1 MGIFTRFRDIISS
14 NINAML
20 EKAEDP
26 EKLLRLM
33 IQEMEE
39 TLVELKASCAG
50 AMAAAVR
57 IRREWEQVDAKVLGW
72 GDKAALAVDKGYEDL
87 AREALLEKRELEAK
101 ADRLAEELAESEG
114 IIEGYKADIATLE
127 EKLITA
133 KDKQRLLVQR
143 HMRATGRKRAGLD
156 LRRADSHAAILR
168 FEEFEQRIDR
178 MEAEAELAGPW
189 AGPWATPSTGRQR
202 RGKDVEP
209 FTLEE
214 KFAKLAV
221 DEDIERELSA
231 LRTRNA
237 PPSEPDQTDQTERAD
252 RTDRIGL

>member
-72 GDKAALAVDKGYEDL
+72 GDKAAMAVDKGYEDL

-114 IIEGYKADIATLE
+114 IIEGYKDDIATLE
-127 EKLITA
+127 EKLLSA

-143 HMRATGRKRAGLD
+143 HMRAKGRKRAGLD
-156 LRRADSHAAILR
+156 LRRADSHAAMLR
-168 FEEFEQRIDR
+168 FDEFEQRIDR

-189 AGPWATPSTGRQR
+189 ATPSAGRQQ
-202 RGKDVEP
+202 RGKGEEP

-214 KFAKLAV
+214 KFAKLAA
-221 DEDIERELSA
+221 DEDIERELAA
-231 LRTRNA
+231 LRARNVA
-237 PPSEPDQTDQTERAD
+237 PSGPDQTDRPDQIERTE

>member
-20 EKAEDP
+20 ERAEDP

-50 AMAAAVR
+50 AMATAVKV
-57 IRREWEQVDAKVLGW
+57 RREWEQLEAKIGGW
-72 GDKAALAVDKGYEDL
+72 GEKAALAVDKGLEDL
-87 AREALLEKRELEAK
+87 AREALLEKRRLEAK
-101 ADRLAEELAESEG
+101 AETLDRELRENED
-114 IIEGYKADIATLE
+114 IVEGYKADIATLE
-127 EKLITA
+127 EKLVTA
-133 KDKQRLLVQR
+133 KEKQRQLIQR
-143 HMRATGRKRAGLD
+143 HIRAKGRKRAGHD
-156 LRRADSHAAILR
+156 MRRADSHAAMMR

-178 MEAEAELAGPW
+178 MEAEADLSGPW
-189 AGPWATPSTGRQR
+189 PGRDR
-202 RGKDVEP
+202 RDTDREH

-221 DEDIERELSA
+221 DEDIERELAA
-231 LRTRNA
+231 LRSRHVA
-237 PPSEPDQTDQTERAD
+237 SS
-252 RTDRIGL
+252 RTGRPE